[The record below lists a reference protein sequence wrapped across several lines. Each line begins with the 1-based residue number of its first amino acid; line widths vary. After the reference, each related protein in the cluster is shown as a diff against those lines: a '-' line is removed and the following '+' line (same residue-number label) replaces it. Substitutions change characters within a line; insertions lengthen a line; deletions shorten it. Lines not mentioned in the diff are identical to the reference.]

1 MNLESPIA
9 GETQWHDVTSE
20 APSRRRRNIIIA
32 VVVALI
38 AIAGIA
44 FAMTRGGDEPA
55 SSAATAAAAD
65 GADGK
70 GAAVVSIIVPGN
82 QTVTREITA
91 TGSLA
96 ARREMPVGIAGE
108 GGQVS
113 RVLVEPGQWVGAGQT
128 LATIDASVQT
138 QNAKALAAQVRVAQ
152 ADANLAQAEL
162 DRAHKL
168 VDRGFISQADIDKKT
183 ATRDAANARV
193 SVAQAQLGQA
203 QASNRRLAIRAPAA
217 GLVLTR
223 NVEPGQVVSAGSGP
237 LFTIAKGGEMELL
250 AQLSED
256 DLAQVTVGVPATVVP
271 VGSNREII
279 GNVWQIS
286 PVIDAQNRQGTARI
300 SVPYDRG
307 IRPGGFAS
315 ATIKAGAS
323 SAPVLPESAV
333 MNDAKGNYVYI
344 VGKDDKVVRR
354 DVTTGSVTPAGLTI
368 ASGLKGDERVVAFAG
383 GFLNPGETVKP
394 KLVKGASV
402 AQPDE
407 GEETQ

>member
-9 GETQWHDVTSE
+9 GDTEWHDVTSE

-32 VVVALI
+32 VVIALI

-44 FAMTRGGDEPA
+44 FAMTRGGDESAP
-55 SSAATAAAAD
+55 AATAAAAD

-82 QTVTREITA
+82 QIVTREITA

-96 ARREMPVGIAGE
+96 ARREMPVGIPGE

-138 QNAKALAAQVRVAQ
+138 QNARALAAQVRVAQ

-162 DRAHKL
+162 DRARKL
-168 VDRGFISQADIDKKT
+168 VERGFISQADIDRKT

-223 NVEPGQVVSAGSGP
+223 NVEPGQVVSAGSGA

-256 DLAQVTVGVPATVVP
+256 DLAQVSVGVPATVVP
-271 VGSNREII
+271 VGSNREIT

-315 ATIKAGAS
+315 ATIKAGATS
-323 SAPVLPESAV
+323 SPVLPESAV
-333 MNDAKGNYVYI
+333 MNDTKGNYVYI
-344 VGKDDKVVRR
+344 VDKDNKVVRR
-354 DVTTGSVTPAGLTI
+354 AVTTGTVTPAGLTI
-368 ASGLKGDERVVAFAG
+368 ASGLNGDERVVAFAG
-383 GFLNPGETVKP
+383 GFLNPGEIVKP
-394 KLVKGASV
+394 KPM
-402 AQPDE
+402 AQSAATSATPAR
-407 GEETQ
+407 

>member
-9 GETQWHDVTSE
+9 GDTQWQDVTSE

-38 AIAGIA
+38 AIAAIA
-44 FAMTRGGDEPA
+44 FAMTRGGGEAAP
-55 SSAATAAAAD
+55 AATPAAAD

-70 GAAVVSIIVPGN
+70 GAAVVSVIVPGN
-82 QTVTREITA
+82 QTVTREITT

-138 QNAKALAAQVRVAQ
+138 QNANALAAQVRVAQ

-162 DRAHKL
+162 DRARKL
-168 VDRGFISQADIDKKT
+168 VERGFISQADIDKKT

-193 SVAQAQLGQA
+193 SVAQAQLAQA

-223 NVEPGQVVSAGSGP
+223 NVEPGQVVSAGSGA

-256 DLAQVTVGVPATVVP
+256 DLAQISVGVPATVVP
-271 VGSNREII
+271 VGSNREIT

-300 SVPYDRG
+300 AVPYDRG

-315 ATIKAGAS
+315 ATIKSGAS

-333 MNDAKGNYVYI
+333 MNDAQGNYVYI
-344 VGKDDKVVRR
+344 VDKDNKIVRR
-354 DVTTGSVTPAGLTI
+354 TVTTGTVTAAGLTI
-368 ASGLKGDERVVAFAG
+368 ASGLTGNERVVAFAG

-394 KLVKGASV
+394 KSM
-402 AQPDE
+402 AQSAGTPA
-407 GEETQ
+407 TSAR

>member
-9 GETQWHDVTSE
+9 GDTQWHDATSE

-38 AIAGIA
+38 AIAAIA
-44 FAMTRGGDEPA
+44 FAMTRGNGEPA
-55 SSAATAAAAD
+55 PAENAPAAAAD
-65 GADGK
+65 GADSK

-96 ARREMPVGIAGE
+96 ARREMPVGIPGE

-138 QNAKALAAQVRVAQ
+138 QNARALAAQVRVAQ

-162 DRAHKL
+162 DRARKL
-168 VDRGFISQADIDKKT
+168 VERGFISQADIDRKT

-203 QASNRRLAIRAPAA
+203 QASNRRLAIRAPAS

-223 NVEPGQVVSAGSGP
+223 NVEPGQVVSAGSGA

-256 DLAQVTVGVPATVVP
+256 DLAQVSVGVPATVVP
-271 VGSNREII
+271 VGSNREIT

-300 SVPYDRG
+300 AVPYDRG

-344 VGKDDKVVRR
+344 IDKDNKVVRR
-354 DVTTGSVTPAGLTI
+354 AVTTGTVTAAGLTI

-383 GFLNPGETVKP
+383 GFLNPGEIVKP
-394 KLVKGASV
+394 KLM
-402 AQPDE
+402 AQSAGTPA
-407 GEETQ
+407 TQAR